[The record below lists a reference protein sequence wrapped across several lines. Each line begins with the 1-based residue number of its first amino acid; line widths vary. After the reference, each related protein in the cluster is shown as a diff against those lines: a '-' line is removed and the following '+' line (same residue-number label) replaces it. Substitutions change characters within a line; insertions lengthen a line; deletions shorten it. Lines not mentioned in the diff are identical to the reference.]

1 MSPDDNGTLRLSI
14 PAREYIDREVE
25 RAVRDAENRINHQR
39 EVSDSRFMSIE
50 EARRL
55 AKIEQDKR
63 LDGMNEFRETL
74 RDQASTFMTRRD
86 YDVRHQDLV
95 NRIESAEKVQAA
107 ATARIE
113 GRAGLSS
120 WIAPNA
126 PAIISLIVAIAALAV
141 VVLR

>member
-86 YDVRHQDLV
+86 YDVRHQDLA

>member
-39 EVSDSRFMSIE
+39 EVSDSKFMSIE
-50 EARRL
+50 ESRRL

-74 RDQASTFMTRRD
+74 RDQASTFVTRRD

-107 ATARIE
+107 ATARLE

>member
-74 RDQASTFMTRRD
+74 RDQASTFMTRS
-86 YDVRHQDLV
+86 DVRHQDLV